1 MRTEIKNRKSY
12 HYSKVAL
19 LLATIMLFAFPD
31 GAKAYDYETVEAGDT
46 LNVNTAKD
54 SINVYGTVNLNSG
67 ADVDC
72 LMVYGTVN
80 MNSGSRVNWIYAMPG
95 CTVNIYGG
103 EHGNALTPFILVFPG
118 WLEPDPVV
126 TVYGIGFAV
135 NDNAC
140 APPPTEF
147 KVLSGLL
154 GQLTGTYCGGGDI
167 NLKFYTYAPVY
178 LDTLGPDV
186 VIDVKPGSDTNVINL
201 KSKGVVPVAI
211 LTSDNFDAGTVDPK
225 SVKFAQAAP
234 VRWTLED
241 VDGDGD
247 KDMLFHFNTQDLVLV
262 SDQEMN
268 LLSAKAADVSASAAK
283 KATLTG
289 KTADGYQVNGSDSVK
304 IVSSKK

>member
-1 MRTEIKNRKSY
+1 MRTENKNSKSN
-12 HYSKVAL
+12 HSSKLAL
-19 LLATIMLFAFPD
+19 LLAIILTFGAMD
-31 GAKAYDYETVEAGDT
+31 GAKAYGYEAVKAGETLDVSDVKDY
-46 LNVNTAKD
+46 
-54 SINVYGTVNLNSG
+54 IYVYGTLNLYPG
-67 ADVDC
+67 ADV
-72 LMVYGTVN
+72 G
-80 MNSGSRVNWIYAMPG
+80 WIYAVPG
-95 CTVNIYGG
+95 CTINIYGG
-103 EHGNALTPFILVFPG
+103 SVSGFILVFASFG
-118 WLEPDPVV
+118 DEPDPVV
-126 TVYGIGFAV
+126 TVYGV
-135 NDNAC
+135 NFELNGTAC

-147 KVLSGLL
+147 TLKTGVW
-154 GQLTGTYCGGGDI
+154 GQLAGTYCGGGDI
-167 NLKFYTYAPVY
+167 DLLFYGQVPIY

-211 LTSDNFDAGTVDPK
+211 LTTDNFDAGTVDPK
-225 SVKFAQAAP
+225 SVQFAQAAP

-262 SDQEMN
+262 SDLEMRM
-268 LLSAKAADVSASAAK
+268 LSAKATDVSASAAK

>member
-1 MRTEIKNRKSY
+1 MRTENKNHKSY
-12 HYSKVAL
+12 NFSKAVL
-19 LLATIMLFAFPD
+19 LLTTIILFAVTD
-31 GAKAYDYETVEAGDT
+31 SAIAYNYETVVAGDT
-46 LNVNTAKD
+46 LNVSTAKD

-103 EHGNALTPFILVFPG
+103 EHGDALTPFILVFPG
-118 WLEPDPVV
+118 WLEPNPVV
-126 TVYGIGFAV
+126 TVYGVGFAV
-135 NDNAC
+135 NGEAC
-140 APPPTEF
+140 ALPPTEF

-154 GQLTGTYCGGGDI
+154 AVLTGTYCGGGDI
-167 NLKFYTYAPVY
+167 NLKFYTYAPVH

-211 LTSDNFDAGTVDPK
+211 LTTDSFDAGTVDPK
-225 SVKFAQAAP
+225 TVQFAQAVP

-262 SDQEMN
+262 SDQELS
-268 LLSAKAADVSASAAK
+268 LLSAKASSIAVK

-289 KTADGYQVNGSDSVK
+289 KTADGYQLNGSDSVQ